1 MQYDQYGFNHSE
13 QLSVSRSILVGYH
26 QIGYQPP
33 PAPSSPAITWPRP
46 LQRCLVT
53 CGNLWDAQVL
63 SIIIISWCMNVYII
77 TEYVWILMMENVYI
91 YTGWWLSHPFEKN
104 DLVSWD
110 YENPNWMGKIKN
122 VPNHQPV
129 IIYIYKWL
137 WWLYHGVSMCITNL
151 WDPIYYPII
160 RVLRVF
166 WGSCTIKIFY
176 SVR

>member
-63 SIIIISWCMNVYII
+63 NMIIISWCMNVYII
-77 TEYVWILMMENVYI
+77 TEYFWILMMENVYI
-91 YTGWWLSHPFEKN
+91 YIYWLLVEPSLWKIWLSQLGLWKSQLNGKN
-104 DLVSWD
+104 KKCSKPPTS
-110 YENPNWMGKIKN
+110 N
-122 VPNHQPV
+122 
-129 IIYIYKWL
+129 YIYMTMMIISWCYQCVL
-137 WWLYHGVSMCITNL
+137 QTFETPY
-151 WDPIYYPII
+151 II
-160 RVLRVF
+160 RLYEYYVF
-166 WGSCTIKIFY
+166 FLGLMHD
-176 SVR
+176 